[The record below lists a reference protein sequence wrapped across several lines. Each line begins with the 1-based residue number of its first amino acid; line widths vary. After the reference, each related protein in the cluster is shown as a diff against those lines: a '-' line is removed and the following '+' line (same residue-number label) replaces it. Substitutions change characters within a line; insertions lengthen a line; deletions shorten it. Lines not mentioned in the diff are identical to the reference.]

1 MRWPGARRARRGGFA
16 REDFFIRPSGPAL
29 RASKAI
35 RYVGSGRFPLTGSPG
50 CKSYL
55 ILVDASTK
63 TILARNYSFR
73 PQTLIKPQI
82 MREALRE
89 AHGPNLRAK
98 RREDEFFW
106 PPPKSQPNCCSLAG
120 S

>member
-1 MRWPGARRARRGGFA
+1 MAAA
-16 REDFFIRPSGPAL
+16 VATILKDIC
-29 RASKAI
+29 
-35 RYVGSGRFPLTGSPG
+35 RYPG

-82 MREALRE
+82 MREALRKGLREALRE
-89 AHGPNLRAK
+89 AH
-98 RREDEFFW
+98 
-106 PPPKSQPNCCSLAG
+106 PPSPLPISLPLPY
-120 S
+120 

>member
-1 MRWPGARRARRGGFA
+1 M
-16 REDFFIRPSGPAL
+16 
-29 RASKAI
+29 K
-35 RYVGSGRFPLTGSPG
+35 PLPNEEPG

-98 RREDEFFW
+98 REENFW
-106 PPPKSQPNCCSLAG
+106 PPPRASPTAAAWMKSRNAKRASPLALI
-120 S
+120 SYLTAALLTAPV